1 MQLHN
6 SRYSH
11 VRSRDQ
17 MCPKATGWGAGL
29 MLTTEEL
36 NEGFNL
42 GEWEVLPLQGLLRR
56 GDEEVRPMPKPFKVL
71 MALAKR
77 DGNLITRDELIEEVW
92 EGKAF
97 SDEPILQAISLLRR
111 DFHDKQPHKY
121 IETLHRR
128 GYRLIQE
135 VELHHKPDVPD
146 AEPAAQDPRSLQ
158 RWKAVTA
165 VIAIGFVAIA
175 IYAFVNRPVPEPPST
190 LAILPFDN
198 LSGKEENQYLVD
210 GIKNVVAH
218 RLSEIPEFTIKNIRK
233 QYDDEPVDV
242 AEQLNVS
249 NLLSGIV
256 QLESGMLNVSYQIT
270 RGVDGV
276 IIESGEV
283 SGRLDHFFAL
293 QESLAV
299 AVRDQLAGKETPQL
313 ISWKEPDSE
322 AYKSYMRGI
331 YKLEDRYE
339 PGNLDTAIELFNE
352 SIRLDP
358 GYGPAYLALATAYAL
373 APEMPEHLVPDR
385 GRSPTP
391 DIAATDLAIET
402 IEKGIEADE
411 SIRDA
416 AGAIYGYYYHKRKN
430 WLDAE
435 AAYESAI
442 GAAYVDA
449 NSFNWYSRMLAS
461 VGRLDDALAMALRA
475 ENIDPDAAVAISRIA
490 IAYTWAGQDEM
501 AQEYFRRADELDH
514 ASPDFLFAQSLLPIR
529 AQHWERAIDLMTT
542 GLAKADLPTDWI
554 KPYFAGLADP
564 SKRVTAIQALDNA
577 RTEGNIPPEAE
588 FCARAV
594 IGDTEGAMRLAMDL
608 EQPGEIFEIDLL
620 FIPEM
625 KDLWQHAEFIP
636 LLQRLGIINY
646 WKAEGCHWTGDSVHC

>member
-1 MQLHN
+1 
-6 SRYSH
+6 
-11 VRSRDQ
+11 
-17 MCPKATGWGAGL
+17 
-29 MLTTEEL
+29 MLTTEQL
-36 NEGFNL
+36 NEGFDL
-42 GEWEVLPLQGLLRR
+42 GEWEVLPLQGVLRR
-56 GDEEVRPMPKPFKVL
+56 GDEEIKPMPKPFAVL

-77 DGNLITRDELIEEVW
+77 NGNLITRDELIDEVW
-92 EGKAF
+92 DGKAF
-97 SDEPILQAISLLRR
+97 SDEPIQQAIALLRKH
-111 DFHDKQPHKY
+111 FGDKQPHKY

-128 GYRLIQE
+128 GYRLIQP
-135 VELHHKPDVPD
+135 VDLHHEPDVPD
-146 AEPAAQDPRSLQ
+146 AEPATEDPRSLR

-165 VIAIGFVAIA
+165 VVAIGFVSIA
-175 IYAFVNRPVPEPPST
+175 IYAFVNRPAPEPPST

-198 LSGKEENQYLVD
+198 LSGGEENQYLVD

-218 RLSEIPEFTIKNIRK
+218 RLSEIPEFTVKNIRK

-242 AEQLNVS
+242 AAQLNVS

-256 QLESGMLNVSYQIT
+256 QLENGTLNVSYQIT

-276 IIESGEV
+276 IVESGEV
-283 SGRLDHFFAL
+283 SGHLDRFFAL

-352 SIRLDP
+352 SIRLDQA
-358 GYGPAYLALATAYAL
+358 YGPAYLALATAYAL
-373 APEMPEHLVPDR
+373 DPEMPEYLVPDR
-385 GRSPTP
+385 DRSPTP
-391 DIAATDLAIET
+391 DISATDLAIAT
-402 IEKGIEADE
+402 IDKGIEADE

-430 WLDAE
+430 WLESE
-435 AAYESAI
+435 AAYERAI

-461 VGRLDDALAMALRA
+461 VGRLDDALAVALRA

-490 IAYTWAGQDEM
+490 IAYTWVGEDEM
-501 AQEYFRRADELDH
+501 AQEYFRRAVELDH
-514 ASPDFLFAQSLLPIR
+514 DSPDFLFAHSLLPIR
-529 AQHWERAIDLMTT
+529 GQRWEQAIELMTT
-542 GLAKADLPTDWI
+542 GLAKADLPTDWVE
-554 KPYFAGLADP
+554 PYFAGLADS
-564 SKRVTAIQALDNA
+564 SKRAKAIQALDKA
-577 RTEGNIPPEAE
+577 RAEGHIPPEAE

-594 IGDTEGAMRLAMDL
+594 IGDTEGAMSLAMDL

-625 KDLWQHAEFIP
+625 KDLWRHEEFMP
-636 LLQRLGIINY
+636 LMKRLGIVEY
-646 WKAEGCHWTGDSVHC
+646 WESEDCHWTGDSVHCSND